1 MKSLEILTTENMKNI
16 EGGNAS
22 LPMKMAYTNKN
33 TCLEK
38 AQELIDN
45 GHVTGMSKLQIAK
58 EIYAHAIAFYDSYSL
73 RHLQLSCFML
83 P

>member
-38 AQELIDN
+38 EQELIDN
-45 GHVTGMSKLQIAK
+45 GHVTGMSKFHIL
-58 EIYAHAIAFYDSYSL
+58 
-73 RHLQLSCFML
+73 
-83 P
+83 